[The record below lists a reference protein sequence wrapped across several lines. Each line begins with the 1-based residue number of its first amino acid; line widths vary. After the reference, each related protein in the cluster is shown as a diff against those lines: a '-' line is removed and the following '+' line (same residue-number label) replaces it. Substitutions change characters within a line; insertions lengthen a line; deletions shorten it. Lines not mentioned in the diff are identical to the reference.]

1 MVAERGDAP
10 RSRRTWPE
18 RLLLAL
24 GVALVV
30 GIAGTAVGVA
40 YGAWRLGQVETY
52 DIDLPDVASG
62 EAANFLVVGSDS
74 RENIAGEDPNA
85 GAFLD
90 GDSAG
95 RRADT
100 ILIVRVDPSK
110 EAATML
116 SLPRDLWVPIA
127 GQDGAQ
133 RINAAYA
140 EGEQVLA
147 DTIQQVLGIPVHH
160 YVEVDFAGFQQ
171 MVTAV
176 DGVPVYFER
185 AMKDENSGLDVLH
198 PGCATLDGP
207 SALAFARSRHLEYML
222 DGVYRTDPTGD
233 LGRITR
239 QQLLIR
245 NAISR
250 AVSKGLTNPLTLKR
264 LVDVGVSNI
273 GIDDELSAV
282 ELLQLGRRF
291 ARFDSKELVTYT
303 LPVTDFVTDG
313 GAKVLALDEEAAAP
327 VLDVF
332 RPDDF
337 EREPVDEGPLH
348 EGEVEVRVLNGASV
362 EKRATNVAGALA
374 RAGFGISEI
383 GDVEDIGRED
393 VDHSEVRYAP
403 GDEVAA
409 ALVGRHLTTGATLVE
424 DVDVDA
430 GTIVLVAGRDFTTVT
445 ASALPA
451 VPGEPPTTAAPSTT
465 TTTAPPTTPTTG
477 DPVGRAPEGPPP
489 GVSCG

>member
-1 MVAERGDAP
+1 MVAERGIAP
-10 RSRRTWPE
+10 RPRRTWPE

-24 GVALVV
+24 GVVLVV

-40 YGAWRLGQVETY
+40 YGVWKFGQVETY

-62 EAANFLVVGSDS
+62 DPANFLVVGSDS
-74 RENIAGEDPNA
+74 RENIANGDPNS
-85 GAFLD
+85 GAFLE
-90 GDSAG
+90 GESAG
-95 RRADT
+95 RRSDT
-100 ILIVRVDPSK
+100 ILVVRVDPERES
-110 EAATML
+110 ATML

-127 GQDGAQ
+127 GRDTAQ

-140 EGEQVLA
+140 DGEQVLA
-147 DTIQQVLGIPVHH
+147 DTIQQYLGIPINH

-171 MVTAV
+171 MVSAV

-185 AMKDENSGLDVLH
+185 AMKDTNSGLDVLH
-198 PGCATLDGP
+198 PGCVTLDGP

-222 DGVYRTDPTGD
+222 DGVYHTDPTGD

-239 QQLLIR
+239 QQHLIR

-273 GIDDELSAV
+273 GIDDELTPV

-291 ARFDSKELVTYT
+291 ARFDSNELTTYT
-303 LPVTDFVTDG
+303 LPVTDFITDG
-313 GAKVLALDEEAAAP
+313 GAKVLALDQAAADP
-327 VLDVF
+327 ILDVF
-332 RPDDF
+332 RPAGF
-337 EREPVDEGPLH
+337 ERETVDEGPLH
-348 EGEVEVRVLNGASV
+348 EPDVSVRVLNGASV
-362 EKRATNVAGALA
+362 EKRATNVAGALE
-374 RAGFGISEI
+374 RAGFGISQI
-383 GDVEDIGRED
+383 GDVEDIGRAD
-393 VDHSEVRYAP
+393 VDHSEIRYAP
-403 GDEVAA
+403 GEQEAA
-409 ALVGRHLTTGATLVE
+409 ELLGRHLSAGASLVE
-424 DVDVDA
+424 DTEVDA

-445 ASALPA
+445 AGAMAA

-465 TTTAPPTTPTTG
+465 TTTTPPTTPTTAA
-477 DPVGRAPEGPPP
+477 PIGRSPEDPPP

>member
-1 MVAERGDAP
+1 MVAERGVAP
-10 RSRRTWPE
+10 RSRRTWSE
-18 RLLLAL
+18 RILLAL
-24 GVALVV
+24 GIALVV
-30 GIAGTAVGVA
+30 ACAGTAVGVA
-40 YGAWRLGQVETY
+40 YGVWKFGQVETY

-62 EAANFLVVGSDS
+62 DPANFLVVGSDS
-74 RENIAGEDPNA
+74 RENVADGDANA

-90 GDSAG
+90 GTSAG
-95 RRADT
+95 RRSDT
-100 ILIVRVDPSK
+100 ILIVRVDPRK

-140 EGEQVLA
+140 AGEQVLA
-147 DTIQQVLGIPVHH
+147 DTIQQYLGIPVHH

-171 MVTAV
+171 MVSAV

-185 AMKDENSGLDVLH
+185 AMKDENSGFDVLH
-198 PGCATLDGP
+198 PGCVTLDGP

-239 QQLLIR
+239 QQHLIR

-291 ARFDSKELVTYT
+291 AEYDADELVTYT
-303 LPVTDFVTDG
+303 LPVHDFVTDG
-313 GAKVLALDEEAAAP
+313 GAKVLALDEAAAAP
-327 VLDVF
+327 VLDLF
-332 RPDDF
+332 RP
-337 EREPVDEGPLH
+337 EGSRRPVREGPLR
-348 EGEVEVRVLNGASV
+348 ETDVRVRVLNGASV
-362 EKRATNVAGALA
+362 EKRATNVAGALE
-374 RAGFGISEI
+374 RTGFTIESL
-383 GDVEDIGRED
+383 GDVEDIGGSD
-393 VDHSEVRYAP
+393 VDHSEIRYAP
-403 GDEVAA
+403 GAREAA
-409 ALVGRHLTTGATLVE
+409 ELVGRHLRSGASLVE
-424 DVDVDA
+424 DVDLGA
-430 GTIVLVAGRDFTTVT
+430 GEVVLVAGRDFTTVT
-445 ASALPA
+445 GSPLDS
-451 VPGEPPTTAAPSTT
+451 VPGEAPTSSAPATTA
-465 TTTAPPTTPTTG
+465 TTAPPSTPPTTE
-477 DPVGRAPEGPPP
+477 PIGRAPEDAPAGT
-489 GVSCG
+489 SCG